1 MQISRLLF
9 ERMVTLFGNPS
20 NVLLPT
26 VALSN
31 IRIQPVNVPFT
42 PSLDRVLADVPVQAS
57 DVNTPIEAYPDRGPT
72 FYTDVLSGERVVE
85 FEPLNTPGAF
95 VKASN
100 NPTFTIFG
108 TRLVSF
114 DGLTLLATQI
124 LPVPVP
130 LVKTTDGARSP
141 RIEFR
146 FPPDMVR

>member
-9 ERMVTLFGNPS
+9 ERMVALFGNPS
-20 NVLLPT
+20 NALLPT
-26 VALSN
+26 AALSN

-42 PSLDRVLADVPVQAS
+42 PSLDRVLADVPVQTT
-57 DVNTPIEAYPDRGPT
+57 DVNTPIEVYPDRPAT

-85 FEPLNTPGAF
+85 FELLNTPGAF
-95 VKASN
+95 IKASN
-100 NPTFTIFG
+100 GTPFTIFG

-114 DGLTLLATQI
+114 DGLTLLATET
-124 LPVPVP
+124 LPVSVP
-130 LVKTTDGARSP
+130 LAKTTEAVRSP